1 MPDTDASPPP
11 SSPVTRVGRWL
22 RLLKLL
28 LGVAVSA
35 LTLLRLLGVA

>member
-11 SSPVTRVGRWL
+11 SSPVARIDRWL

-28 LGVAVSA
+28 LGVVVSA
-35 LTLLRLLGVA
+35 LTILRLLGVA